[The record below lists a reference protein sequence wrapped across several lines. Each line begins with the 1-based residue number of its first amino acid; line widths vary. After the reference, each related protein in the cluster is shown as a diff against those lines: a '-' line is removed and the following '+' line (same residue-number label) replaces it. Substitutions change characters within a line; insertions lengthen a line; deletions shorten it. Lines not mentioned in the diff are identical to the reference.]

1 MKNKNRRAIKQESL
15 RWIGDFAIERER
27 FQSSQKTRKPASS
40 AGLLSV
46 IHKTNSY
53 IREHFVE
60 GGDEVVGVFYHSKLQ
75 KNHNLTESMD
85 AFLALMRWLSA
96 LAGHGVLVY
105 AETGHE
111 WLAG

>member
-1 MKNKNRRAIKQESL
+1 MQDSL
-15 RWIGDFAIERER
+15 QWIGEFANVCERL
-27 FQSSQKTRKPASS
+27 QSSQKQENRHLLPVFCLSS
-40 AGLLSV
+40 TKNS
-46 IHKTNSY
+46 NSY
-53 IREHFVE
+53 ECVVE

-75 KNHNLTESMD
+75 KNHMLTKSMD

-105 AETGHE
+105 VETGHE

>member
-1 MKNKNRRAIKQESL
+1 VISKASAGVFGHPKKQEN
-15 RWIGDFAIERER
+15 RPFRR
-27 FQSSQKTRKPASS
+27 FS
-40 AGLLSV
+40 LSV

-53 IREHFVE
+53 TRERVVE

-75 KNHNLTESMD
+75 KNHNPIESTD